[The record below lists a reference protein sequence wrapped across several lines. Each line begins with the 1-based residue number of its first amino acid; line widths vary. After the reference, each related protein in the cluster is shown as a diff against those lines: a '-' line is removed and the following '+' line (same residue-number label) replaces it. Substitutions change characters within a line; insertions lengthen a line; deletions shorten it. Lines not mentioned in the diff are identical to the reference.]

1 MSDGPRAIATG
12 PAPRQVPGAPSD
24 PTQPLDGVKKRPI
37 QPTIESRKP
46 AVDDGASAHREDFR
60 EALSYWASGV
70 TIVAVRD
77 EGDVHATT
85 VSSLTSVSDS
95 PPTVLVS
102 LGRTARV
109 LPFLE
114 PGVQFGVSVLASNQQ
129 RLASV
134 YADNYPV
141 GPSPFPDEGLPTV
154 AGALAFLE
162 CVVVEVRE
170 VGASFVVVGQVE
182 RAAPGEGDGPLI
194 YFRRSYRAL
203 E

>member
-1 MSDGPRAIATG
+1 MKLD
-12 PAPRQVPGAPSD
+12 VVKSD
-24 PTQPLDGVKKRPI
+24 PADETLALRD
-37 QPTIESRKP
+37 S
-46 AVDDGASAHREDFR
+46 FR

-77 EGDVHATT
+77 DGDVHATT

-95 PPTVLVS
+95 PPTVLVA

-114 PGVQFGVSVLASNQQ
+114 PGGRFAVSVLGSDQR

-134 YADNYPV
+134 YADSYPV
-141 GPSPFPDEGLPTV
+141 GPSPFPPEGAPTV
-154 AGALAFLE
+154 TGALVAME
-162 CVVVEVRE
+162 CIVVEVRE
-170 VGASFVVVGQVE
+170 VGASFVVVSQVE
-182 RAAPGEGDGPLI
+182 RTTLGEGEAPLV
-194 YFRRSYRAL
+194 YFRRGYRGL

>member
-1 MSDGPRAIATG
+1 MS
-12 PAPRQVPGAPSD
+12 
-24 PTQPLDGVKKRPI
+24 PTTDVLKKRPI
-37 QPTIESRKP
+37 QPTIETRKTNP
-46 AVDDGASAHREDFR
+46 ADEAVALREGFR

-77 EGDVHATT
+77 EADVHATT

-114 PGVQFGVSVLASNQQ
+114 PGGRFAVSVLGSDQQ
-129 RLASV
+129 RIASV
-134 YADNYPV
+134 YADSFPV
-141 GPSPFPDEGLPTV
+141 GPSPFPEHGAPTV
-154 AGALAFLE
+154 AEALVTLE
-162 CVVVEVRE
+162 CSVVEVRE

-182 RAAPGEGDGPLI
+182 RTTLGEGESPLV
-194 YFRRSYRAL
+194 YFRRGYRRL

>member
-1 MSDGPRAIATG
+1 
-12 PAPRQVPGAPSD
+12 
-24 PTQPLDGVKKRPI
+24 VKKRPI
-37 QPTIESRKP
+37 QPTIETRKSDP
-46 AVDDGASAHREDFR
+46 ADEALALRDSFR

-77 EGDVHATT
+77 EGDLHATT

-95 PPTVLVS
+95 PPTVLIS

-114 PGVQFGVSVLASNQQ
+114 PGGRFAVSVLGSDQR

-134 YADNYPV
+134 YADSYPV
-141 GPSPFPDEGLPTV
+141 GPSPFPAEGAPTV
-154 AGALAFLE
+154 TGALVALE
-162 CVVVEVRE
+162 CIVVEVRE

-182 RAAPGEGDGPLI
+182 RTTLGEGESPLV
-194 YFRRSYRAL
+194 YFRRGYREL